1 MMVQHVLWEPYSAE
15 LLMQQVPGTSRKDES
30 CVDQGPPF
38 PPAWAVPDIGDSS
51 AYMSSLSLSTACGP
65 FSLNKMVQA
74 AK

>member
-30 CVDQGPPF
+30 RVDQGPPF
-38 PPAWAVPDIGDSS
+38 PPAWSVADIGDSS
-51 AYMSSLSLSTACGP
+51 ACTPSLSLSMACDP